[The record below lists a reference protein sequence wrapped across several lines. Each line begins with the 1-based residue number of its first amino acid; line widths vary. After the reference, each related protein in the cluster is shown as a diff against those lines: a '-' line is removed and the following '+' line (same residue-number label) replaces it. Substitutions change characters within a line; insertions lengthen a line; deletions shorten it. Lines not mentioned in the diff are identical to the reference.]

1 MKLMLITGANGQ
13 LGSYLAHCYH
23 KEGYQLALLH
33 HQRMD
38 RISELVTQP
47 GIWSR
52 ALDLQDYDAVSTAID
67 ELNSEKGASPDVLIH
82 TAAIRSFDAQ
92 PLVQT
97 EPFVFRQVFEANSLA
112 CYHILRGVLPYMQE
126 KRRGRVVI
134 MGSDVTHTGLK
145 NGAAYAAAKSAM
157 VSLAKSC
164 AVEMAPYGVL
174 INAISPGPVETV
186 LEEDYKGD
194 YLRFRQQYFADFCNQ
209 VPTGMLVQMKE
220 IKRTIDLLISD
231 DICNLTGEELMIRGG
246 LK

>member
-1 MKLMLITGANGQ
+1 MLITGANGQ

-23 KEGYQLALLH
+23 TEGYQLALLH

-38 RISELVTQP
+38 RISELVMQP
-47 GIWSR
+47 GIWSK
-52 ALDLQDYDAVSTAID
+52 ALDLQDYDAVKVALK
-67 ELNSEKGASPDVLIH
+67 ELNREMGVSPDILIH
-82 TAAIRSFDAQ
+82 CAAIRSFDAL
-92 PLVQT
+92 PLAQT
-97 EPFVFRQVFEANSLA
+97 EPLVFRQVFEANSLA
-112 CYHILRGVLPYMQE
+112 CYHMLRGVLPCMQE

-157 VSLAKSC
+157 VSLVRSC
-164 AVEMAPYGVL
+164 AGEMAPYGVL
-174 INAISPGPVETV
+174 INAISPGPMETV
-186 LEEDYKGD
+186 LEEDYEGD
-194 YLRFRQQYFADFCNQ
+194 YLRFRQQYFAAVRNQ